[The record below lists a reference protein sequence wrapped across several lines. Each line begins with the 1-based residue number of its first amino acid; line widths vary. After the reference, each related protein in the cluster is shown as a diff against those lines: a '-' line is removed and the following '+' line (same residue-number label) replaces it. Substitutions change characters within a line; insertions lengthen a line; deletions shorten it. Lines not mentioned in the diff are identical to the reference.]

1 MIEGLK
7 DKVVIVTGGA
17 HGIGKAYCLGFAQAG
32 AHVVIADI
40 DKPPPS
46 AAAPRSPTIS
56 ARQRWHC
63 TPTFRTKRRL
73 RKWPRAPSNVSAGST
88 C

>member
-7 DKVVIVTGGA
+7 GKVVIVTGGA

-40 DKPPPS
+40 DE
-46 AAAPRSPTIS
+46 AAAKRGAAEITNDFGAPAMALQHRRFERS
-56 ARQRWHC
+56 
-63 TPTFRTKRRL
+63 
-73 RKWPRAPSNVSAGST
+73 VD
-88 C
+88 